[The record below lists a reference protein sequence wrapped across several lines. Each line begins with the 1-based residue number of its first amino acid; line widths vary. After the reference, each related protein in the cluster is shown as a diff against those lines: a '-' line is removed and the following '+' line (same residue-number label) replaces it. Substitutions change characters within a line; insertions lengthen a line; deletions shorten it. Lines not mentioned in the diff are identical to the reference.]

1 MKTTAKASLIKKQR
15 LHKVRTVA
23 LVQEKLARSRL
34 VLQLERCHRSLLD
47 NINDLLGPIIGQGH
61 HALSRVELST
71 DLSPVTPNLNHGWF
85 LMSYRR
91 TPLAWWR
98 IDKCTLDQLAS
109 GYYGSFSSPLQ
120 SPLRAPSLSE
130 FRLVKRLMRSALD
143 VLPITELDDDGLDLE
158 LVVNTTPIEVPL
170 AWTLSFPTEHVG
182 PPIMLCMTE
191 FALGLMAEQPSEFQ
205 AASDLSSK
213 LSQRLR
219 QIPIKATLELGH
231 QLVPV
236 TSLEG
241 LKVGDILP
249 MNLHSRCPVTIGR
262 RPLFY
267 ATVHNDDG
275 QMVAKLTQEAFR
287 SEDTTHA

>member
-1 MKTTAKASLIKKQR
+1 MKTTAKASLIKKQN
-15 LHKVRTVA
+15 LEKVRSVV

-34 VLQLERCHRSLLD
+34 LLQLERCHRSLLD
-47 NINDLLGPIIGQGH
+47 NINDLLGPLISQGH
-61 HALSRVELST
+61 HSLSRVELSAEST
-71 DLSPVTPNLNHGWF
+71 AINPNLNHAWF

-130 FRLVKRLMRSALD
+130 FRLVKRLLRSALD
-143 VLPITELDDDGLDLE
+143 VLPITELDNEGLDLE
-158 LVVNTTPIEVPL
+158 LVVNTTPLEVPL
-170 AWTLSFPTEHVG
+170 LWTLNFPSEHVG
-182 PPIMLCMTE
+182 PPMLLCMTE
-191 FALGLMAEQPSEFQ
+191 FALGLMAEQPSEYQ
-205 AASDLSSK
+205 AAPDLSSQ

-219 QIPIKATLELGH
+219 QIPIKATLELGN
-231 QLVPV
+231 QNVPI

-241 LKVGDILP
+241 LKVGDIIP
-249 MNLHSRCPVTIGR
+249 MNLHSRCPVTIGH

-267 ATVHNDDG
+267 ATVHSNEG
-275 QMVAKLTQEAFR
+275 QLVAKLTQEAFH
-287 SEDTTHA
+287 SEDTNHA

>member
-1 MKTTAKASLIKKQR
+1 M
-15 LHKVRTVA
+15 
-23 LVQEKLARSRL
+23 QEKLARSRL
-34 VLQLERCHRSLLD
+34 ILQLEGCHRALQD
-47 NINDLLGPIIGQGH
+47 NINDLLGPIISQGH
-61 HALSRVELST
+61 HSLSRIELSNESSAIRP
-71 DLSPVTPNLNHGWF
+71 DLNHAWF

-91 TPLAWWR
+91 VPLAWWR

-130 FRLVKRLMRSALD
+130 FRLVKRLLRSALN

-158 LVVNTTPIEVPL
+158 LVVNTSPLDVPL
-170 AWTLSFPTEHVG
+170 LWTLNFPSEHTG
-182 PPIMLCMTE
+182 PPMLLCMTE

-205 AASDLSSK
+205 PAPDLAAQ

-219 QIPIKATLELGH
+219 QIPIKATLELGN
-231 QLVPV
+231 QNVPV
-236 TSLEG
+236 TSLDG

-249 MNLHSRCPVTIGR
+249 MNLHSRCPVTIGY

-267 ATVHNDDG
+267 ATVHAHDG
-275 QMVAKLTQEAFR
+275 QLVAKLTEEAFH
-287 SEDTTHA
+287 SEDKNHA